1 MHARIRCMI
10 LTRFLSIK
18 LVKKNVENLKSLWNE
33 KWFINK
39 DLLNLNQNYI

>member
-1 MHARIRCMI
+1 MHARIHCMI

-18 LVKKNVENLKSLWNE
+18 LVKTNVENLKSLWNE